1 MSRRVLSGVVVAFLL
16 LTTALGQQ
24 QTRLPTAP
32 PQSPTFKVEVEFV
45 EVDVR
50 VTDSKGN
57 FVRDLTNED
66 FQILEDG
73 KPQTVAAFSLVDIPV
88 EASGQAVPSSVSIE
102 SDVQS
107 NERPFDGRVYVMIL
121 DDAGPM
127 TVRAKNAA
135 RRFIEE
141 HVGPNDLMAIVG
153 TWLSGPT
160 QELTSNKRLL
170 LAAIDKFTGKEP
182 LERTL
187 PQPIGP
193 SIDGAGAPLFTLG
206 ITEAVAGG
214 IGMMRVLSKVTEWL
228 NRTTGRRKAVVL
240 FSNGFA
246 YDLNQLTLDVRPS
259 GRIGRTNVN
268 IYAVDTRGP
277 GNFQKPL
284 DTLTMLA
291 EETGGF
297 VIMDNN
303 DIDRGF
309 TRLVAENSAYYL
321 LAYYPSHPRDGKSH
335 SIDVR
340 VTRPGVTVRA
350 RRGYRSEDSDRP
362 VPRTTGD
369 IQASRATLAALSSPI
384 QRSDLRMRVFAAPF
398 RGVADASVLVGI
410 ELVGRD
416 LPLDSGTV
424 EISYVADK
432 QAATNKEYG
441 WRTDRLRLNLQPN
454 TRTRVEQSGVSVLK
468 RMNLPPGRYRL
479 HVAAHDPVR
488 NASGSVIKDLEV
500 PDFQKAGLALS
511 GVVLTSRS
519 GTDMLVA
526 HADEQIKSLLPAPP
540 IATRTFSREDLI
552 TAFAEVYIDGRL
564 RPPQVDIVTTVRS
577 DAGAVV
583 FEETTE
589 PASSGLQTTQ
599 DGVYRHV
606 AGIPLA
612 AFEPGPYVLSLEAR
626 SRLNPKLA
634 AERRVPFTVTASE
647 LPR

>member
-1 MSRRVLSGVVVAFLL
+1 LSRRVLSGIVVALLL
-16 LTTALGQQ
+16 LTTASGQ
-24 QTRLPTAP
+24 QTRQPASQ
-32 PQSPTFKVEVEFV
+32 PQTPTFKVEVEFV

-50 VTDSKGN
+50 VTDSNGN
-57 FVRDLTNED
+57 FVRDLTKDD
-66 FQILEDG
+66 FQLLEDG
-73 KPQTVAAFSLVDIPV
+73 NPQTVAAFSLVDIPV
-88 EASGQAVPSSVSIE
+88 EASSQAVSSSVSIE

-121 DDAGPM
+121 DDASPL
-127 TVRAKNAA
+127 TVRSKNAA

-141 HVGPNDLMAIVG
+141 HFGPNDLMAIVG

-170 LAAIDKFTGKEP
+170 LAAVDKFTGKEP

-214 IGMMRVLSKVTEWL
+214 NGMMRVLSKVTEWL

-246 YDLNQLTLDVRPS
+246 YDRNNLILDVRPS

-309 TRLVAENSAYYL
+309 NRLVAENSAYYL
-321 LAYYPSHPRDGKSH
+321 LAYYPSHPRDGRSH

-340 VTRPGVTVRA
+340 VTRPGVSVRA
-350 RRGYRSEDSDRP
+350 RRGYTSEHGDP
-362 VPRTTGD
+362 PAPRTTGD
-369 IQASRATLAALSSPI
+369 IQASPATIAALSSPI

-398 RGVADASVLVGI
+398 QGAADASVLVGI

-441 WRTDRLRLNLQPN
+441 WRTDRITLNLQPN
-454 TRTRVEQSGVSVLK
+454 TRTRVERSGVSVLK

-479 HVAAHDPVR
+479 HVAAHDPIR

-500 PDFQKAGLALS
+500 PDFQKARLALS
-511 GVVLTSRS
+511 GVLLTSRS
-519 GTDMLVA
+519 GADMLVA
-526 HADEQIKSLLPAPP
+526 HTDEQVQSLLPAPP
-540 IATRTFSREDLI
+540 RATRTFAQEDEI
-552 TAFAEVYIDGRL
+552 TVFAEVYIDGRR

-577 DAGAVV
+577 AAGAVV
-583 FEETTE
+583 FEETAE
-589 PASSGLQTTQ
+589 RASSELQATQ
-599 DGVYRHV
+599 GGVYRHV
-606 AGIPLA
+606 ARVPLA
-612 AFEPGPYVLSLEAR
+612 AFEPGPYVLSFEAR
-626 SRLNPKLA
+626 SRLNPRLT
-634 AERRVPFTVTASE
+634 AERRVPFTVTATE
-647 LPR
+647 PTR